1 MNRVPPSNNMHHIDF
16 TSPLPYYHQLA
27 DILREEIDKGTWKT
41 GELIPAEGALTETFG
56 VSRSVTRKTLDVLE
70 GEGRGLRIKGKGT
83 LVTEPKFSQ
92 QSVDVAGRWFTPRS
106 TPARLGKI
114 LSARKVSVGGHVG
127 RLLGMSPRDDV
138 WEIVLT
144 HTVDD
149 DEISLSQLFL
159 RIAGTLSVSAPPE
172 FRPGGPDIVHQLA
185 TRYGLELTT
194 AQMDIEVIPAPA
206 SEAEILGLQEGDPL
220 IQISSIESGKRLVG
234 FVRTVIRPEQFF
246 FAGEIHRAPQT
257 IRDHSVSGFAAKMA
271 D

>member
-1 MNRVPPSNNMHHIDF
+1 M
-16 TSPLPYYHQLA
+16 
-27 DILREEIDKGTWKT
+27 
-41 GELIPAEGALTETFG
+41 
-56 VSRSVTRKTLDVLE
+56 
-70 GEGRGLRIKGKGT
+70 
-83 LVTEPKFSQ
+83 
-92 QSVDVAGRWFTPRS
+92 
-106 TPARLGKI
+106 
-114 LSARKVSVGGHVG
+114 
-127 RLLGMSPRDDV
+127 
-138 WEIVLT
+138 LT

-220 IQISSIESGKRLVG
+220 FSNQRQLSRGKRLVG